1 MPLTPI
7 QILDQVIR
15 PALMA
20 PYLPMAYDTREAR
33 VVLLAWALYVDDGVG
48 AGLWGFDKRAI
59 LGVTLHPAVDD
70 AAAEACRDAKIAC
83 AARDIARR
91 IMVDHLLACRFARLA
106 LAKDNHTLPAADTV
120 SEGHGWELYRR
131 AIRAQDDEPEED
143 ARARWAVAWGKALA
157 VAAP

>member
-1 MPLTPI
+1 MPMTPV

-20 PYLPMAYDTREAR
+20 PYLPIAYDTREAR
-33 VVLLAWALYVDDGVG
+33 VMLLAWALYVDDGIG

-59 LGVTLHPAVDD
+59 LGVTLNAVVDD
-70 AAAEACRDAKIAC
+70 AAAEACRDARIAC

-91 IMVDHLLACRFARLA
+91 IMVDHLLACRLARLA

-120 SEGHGWELYRR
+120 SEGQGWELYRR
-131 AIRAQDDEPEED
+131 AMRADDEPGED